1 MRITQAAKL
10 ITSTIAKN
18 PSQAIF
24 LMGPPGVAKTS
35 ICYQVAAELG
45 IPADRVL
52 LFRPSLRDPVDL
64 LGVPAVNHD
73 THTTA
78 FNPPE
83 EFHNFRVGT
92 GRGLI
97 IWDEL
102 PQGIPQM
109 QNAAAGALLD
119 KCIGALHLDPEVIQI
134 ATGNR
139 TSDKAGANRLV
150 SQLSNRVKFIDVDAH
165 LDDWCAWAYQNSVD
179 PLSIAFLRLRPNFL
193 HDFDPDRRSNP
204 TPRTWEMVSKS
215 CDVDLSRDLYFA
227 DVSGLIGEAAAA
239 EYVGFRDMASK
250 MPSIDGIMMQPATS
264 EVPKEPGVLYAVCAA
279 LASRANGNNFD
290 RVMEYLHRL
299 PVEFSTM
306 AVKDS
311 IIKEPKIKHSRSFT
325 EWAIK
330 NASVFC

>member
-1 MRITQAAKL
+1 MRITHAEK
-10 ITSTIAKN
+10 IIRSTIAKN
-18 PSQAIF
+18 PNQSLF

-35 ICYQVAAELG
+35 ICFTLAASLN
-45 IPADRVL
+45 IPKERVL

-64 LGVPAVNHD
+64 MGTPRNDGNV
-73 THTTA
+73 TRWT
-78 FNPPE
+78 PPE
-83 EFHNFRVGT
+83 EFWNFRVGT
-92 GRGLI
+92 GPGLI

-102 PQGIPQM
+102 PQGITAM

-119 KCIGALHLDPEVIQI
+119 KQIGPLTLDPQVIQI

-150 SQLSNRVKFIDVDAH
+150 SQLSNRVKFVDVDAH
-165 LDDWCAWAYQNSVD
+165 LDDWCSWAYGANVD
-179 PLSIAFLRLRPNFL
+179 PMVIAFLRLRPNFL
-193 HDFDPDRRSNP
+193 HDFEPDRRSNP
-204 TPRTWEMVSKS
+204 TPRTWEMVSRS
-215 CDVDLSRDLYFA
+215 CDHDLSRDLYFA

-250 MPSIDGIMMQPATS
+250 MPNIDWIMTQPDKA
-264 EVPKEPGVLYAVCAA
+264 EVPSEPGVMYAVCAA
-279 LASRANGNNFD
+279 LASRATDQNFD
-290 RVMEYLHRL
+290 RVMTYLHRL

-311 IIKEPKIKHSRSFT
+311 IIRSPKIKSSRAFT
-325 EWAIK
+325 EWAVK

>member
-1 MRITQAAKL
+1 MRITHAAKV
-10 ITSTIAKN
+10 ITSTISRN
-18 PSQAIF
+18 PGQAIF

-35 ICYQVAAELG
+35 ICYEVAKSAGVPAE
-45 IPADRVL
+45 RVL

-64 LGVPAVNHD
+64 MGVPAVTNGVSS
-73 THTTA
+73 

-83 EFHNFRVGT
+83 EFHRFRAGT
-92 GRGLI
+92 GLGMI

-102 PQGIPQM
+102 PQGIAQM
-109 QNAAAGALLD
+109 QNACAGALFD
-119 KCIGALHLDPEVIQI
+119 KVIGSLHIDPQVIQI

-139 TSDKAGANRLV
+139 TTDKAGANRLV

-165 LDDWCAWAYQNSVD
+165 LDDWCTWAYAHDID
-179 PLSIAFLRLRPNFL
+179 PLIIGFLRLRPNFL

-204 TPRTWEMVSKS
+204 TPRTWEMVSRS
-215 CDVDLSRDLYFA
+215 CNSDLSRDLYFS
-227 DVSGLIGEAAAA
+227 DVSGLIGDSAAA

-250 MPSIDGIMMQPATS
+250 MPNIDWIMAQPDKA
-264 EVPKEPGVLYAVCAA
+264 EVPDEPGILYAVCAA
-279 LASRANGNNFD
+279 LATRATANNFD
-290 RVMEYLHRL
+290 RLMTYLHRL

-306 AVKDS
+306 SVKDAITKTPEVKNS
-311 IIKEPKIKHSRSFT
+311 KAFV